1 MPIMG
6 STQSWDSPWDMY
18 AMSNYNSIT
27 SLAESPLEAGLLY
40 AGTDDGLIHISQD
53 DGGSWRSI
61 EVGSLPG
68 VPDRAF
74 INDIRADL
82 HDADTVYVALDNHK
96 YGDFSPYLLV
106 SKNRG
111 RSWKKIT
118 NGIPDRHLVWRLVQD
133 HVRPELMFAATEF
146 GVFATF
152 DAGKEWHKLSGG
164 MPTICLLYTSDAADE

>member
-1 MPIMG
+1 MRVP
-6 STQSWDSPWDMY
+6 
-18 AMSNYNSIT
+18 
-27 SLAESPLEAGLLY
+27 
-40 AGTDDGLIHISQD
+40 DDGLIHISQD

-74 INDIRADL
+74 VNDIRADL
-82 HDADTVYVALDNHK
+82 HDADTVYLALDNHK

-152 DAGKEWHKLSGG
+152 DAGKAWHKLSGG
-164 MPTICLLYTSDAADE
+164 MPTYLDSRHSDTATRKRLSGRKLRSRLLCHG